1 MIGDS
6 VTEVKITPQ
15 TYIDMNEEFIRE
27 DIPFRISIPT
37 QEAID
42 EHRSQK
48 PLPYNTPPAVD
59 MVAEMWKLEN
69 ERIARGK
76 LVDSLCVVY
85 SNGSQECDRAKSLL
99 ESLGGEF
106 LEYRLNNH
114 FTQRSFESE
123 FGPGAP
129 YPQIAIGA
137 KHIGD
142 LKDTLHYCSE
152 KGLLP

>member
-1 MIGDS
+1 MIGDN
-6 VTEVKITPQ
+6 VTEIKITPE
-15 TYIDMNEEFIRE
+15 TYQKMNEEFIE
-27 DIPFRISIPT
+27 DDIPFRIAVPT

-42 EHRSQK
+42 KWQSQ
-48 PLPYNTPPAVD
+48 PPQHIGVVHNVD

-69 ERIARGK
+69 ERIAKGK

-123 FGPGAP
+123 FGSGAP